1 MKTAYYIVRRPL
13 ITEKST
19 KLVEQR
25 KYTFEVMQGVN
36 KTEVKKAIEE
46 IYPQIKVINVNIIN
60 VRKKPRK
67 VGKYEGLRPAVRKA
81 IVTLAEGQKLD
92 VFEV

>member
-1 MKTAYYIVRRPL
+1 MKNAYEVIKRPL

-19 KLVEQR
+19 KLVEER
-25 KYTFEVMQGVN
+25 KYTFEVMAGAN
-36 KTEVKKAIEE
+36 KIEVKNAIEAL
-46 IYPQIKVINVNIIN
+46 YPVKVMAVNIIN

-92 VFEV
+92 VFEI

>member
-1 MKTAYYIVRRPL
+1 MKNAYEVIKRPL
-13 ITEKST
+13 ITEKSS
-19 KLVEQR
+19 KLVEER
-25 KYTFEVMQGVN
+25 KYTFEVMQGAN
-36 KTEVKKAIEE
+36 KIEVKNAIEAL
-46 IYPQIKVINVNIIN
+46 YPVKVMAVNIIN

-92 VFEV
+92 VFEI